1 MSLKADYQ
9 RLEPGSTVTLIEVD
23 CTAFDGGVLYFHSVE
38 LPYTPEEILAA
49 GGDANKLPGKPIY
62 WQGRKYSPWPADV
75 SGLEKSSEGSS
86 PRPKLSV
93 ANLDQ
98 SISTLCMVY
107 NDLLQAKVIVHHT
120 LAHFL
125 DAKNFPTGNPTAD
138 PTAES
143 IDVWYIDT
151 KTSDNDISVEWTL
164 ASPADVQGQK
174 LPTRQMTSRCTWCM
188 RGEYRTANC
197 GYTGSKYFD
206 KYGNPVNNPAL
217 DECGGTVKACQLRWG
232 EDAELPFGGFPAISL
247 VRR

>member
-1 MSLKADYQ
+1 MSLKADFQ

-23 CTAFDGGVLYFHSVE
+23 CTAFDGEVLRFHSIE
-38 LPYTPEEILAA
+38 LPYTPEEITAA
-49 GGDANKLPGKPIY
+49 DGDANKLPGKPIY
-62 WQGRKYSPWPADV
+62 WQGKKYELWPADV

-86 PRPKLSV
+86 PRPKLAV

-98 SISTLCMVY
+98 SISMLCMEY
-107 NDLLQAKVIVHHT
+107 NDLLQAKVVVHHT

-125 DAKNFPTGNPTAD
+125 DAENFPEGNPNAD

-164 ASPADVQGQK
+164 ASPADVQGQR
-174 LPTRQMTSRCTWCM
+174 LPTRQMTNRCTWCM

-197 GYTGSKYFD
+197 GYTGDMYFD
-206 KYGNPVNNPAL
+206 KYGNPVDNPAL

-232 EDAELPFGGFPAISL
+232 EDAELPFGGFPAIGL
-247 VRR
+247 LRR